1 MQAVV
6 CCLEAFADVPAVTTP
21 LLKFMSEFVFNKSQR
36 LTFDSSSANGILLF
50 REVSKVLVTYSK
62 HVLSVGQVADVYNDK
77 YKGIWVCLQV
87 RQWHAVVAMLTMMTA
102 GPVSCVM
109 SSTMYQLWV
118 FELYADC
125 AMFFMPIKLPRH
137 PPPTPHPPPRSP
149 LCHHVSACRRCL
161 EP

>member
-50 REVSKVLVTYSK
+50 REVSKVLVTYGK
-62 HVLSVGQVADVYNDK
+62 HVLSVGQVVDVYNDK

-87 RQWHAVVAMLTMMTA
+87 CVCGGGGVRACE
-102 GPVSCVM
+102 SCV
-109 SSTMYQLWV
+109 LW
-118 FELYADC
+118 FC
-125 AMFFMPIKLPRH
+125 P
-137 PPPTPHPPPRSP
+137 
-149 LCHHVSACRRCL
+149 CQ
-161 EP
+161 